1 MKVLLKPLYSQ
12 LNPGVGHC
20 ALGCQEVCRVSAQS
34 SLCPPQDSTCP
45 LSKHQAETCAIVQSG
60 EADVIFNTAAT
71 GDGKS
76 LAAYLPGL
84 LDRKFRIV
92 GLYPTIELV
101 EDQDRSHRDAQDKDG
116 QVIQGWHSMFG
127 LNAEKRIDRLYGEE
141 LSRRVQ
147 AGDSNRFQELR
158 IAIENKPL
166 ILTNPD
172 IFHLITHFQYQD
184 PAYGNVEL
192 PLLMAEF
199 PDLWVFDEFH
209 IFGAHQE
216 AAVLNSLS
224 FIRRSQQRKRRFL
237 FTSATPKPKFIE
249 QLKAAGFNTV
259 AISGNYTDTPTPGY
273 RSILQPIALEFVQ
286 LKQQTVLEWLAEHH
300 GGIAAALGNE
310 KPGRGLIILN
320 SVAQAGRV
328 VQLLTELLPNVEVRE
343 ISGRMDRASR
353 QETQDKLKHSDR
365 PVLVVGTSAV
375 DVGVD
380 FKIHLLIFE
389 SSDSA
394 TVIQRLGRLGR
405 HPGFNHYQ
413 AIALLPEQA
422 PWILAQLE
430 QDLPEGSTV
439 DRPTLRD
446 AIVNAFDEPKE
457 YESYRKEWG
466 ALQAQGM
473 LWQIGKDNPKIV
485 ANLREEISADLSQ
498 VYDSKFASAHHCWAT
513 LSKIDAK
520 SVTQTDL
527 KNLEKACKYW
537 TGLCQVDI
545 GKAVQKELLRFRG
558 STTLQAAVWEGDRFY
573 LYDLLRLLPYTW
585 VEVIEEAEFLA
596 AAQKQG
602 KQDFSFQYAQ
612 VFLRVQKWVDDRI
625 DIRLQ
630 TGRDSSELK
639 CCDLILLDKLRLI
652 NHPQAD
658 VIDCLSRKK
667 VLSFLV
673 PGDYWKIR
681 EALRLGAL
689 FALHPLIDSSEQT
702 YACAFN
708 QDALLLKAMSYRLT
722 KFCRK
727 NSTSLFF

>member
-84 LDRKFRIV
+84 LDRNFRIV

-147 AGDSNRFQELR
+147 AGDSNRVQELR
-158 IAIENKPL
+158 KAIEQKPL

-172 IFHLITHFQYQD
+172 IFHLIIHHQYQA
-184 PAYGNVEL
+184 PAYENALV
-192 PLLMAEF
+192 PLLMAKF

-273 RSILQPIALEFVQ
+273 RSILQPIALEFVP
-286 LKQQTVLEWLAEHH
+286 LKQQTVLEWLNQHHAE
-300 GGIAAALGNE
+300 IAAALGNE
-310 KPGRGLIILN
+310 KLGRGLIILN
-320 SVAQAGRV
+320 SVAQAGCAV
-328 VQLLTELLPNVEVRE
+328 ALLTELLPNVDVRE

-413 AIALLPEQA
+413 AIVFLPEQA

-430 QDLPEGSTV
+430 KDLSENATI
-439 DRPTLRD
+439 DRSTLRD
-446 AIVNAFDEPKE
+446 AIVNAFDQPKE
-457 YESYRKEWG
+457 YERYRKEWG

-473 LWQIGKDNPKIV
+473 LWRMSIDKGKV
-485 ANLREEISADLSQ
+485 VADLRDRILDDLQ
-498 VYDSKFASAHHCWAT
+498 PVYGEK
-513 LSKIDAK
+513 
-520 SVTQTDL
+520 Q
-527 KNLEKACKYW
+527 LETARKRW
-537 TGLCQVDI
+537 LCMGNTPV
-545 GKAVQKELLRFRG
+545 GKATQAELLRFRG

-585 VEVIEEAEFLA
+585 VEVMEEAEFLA

-602 KQDFSFQYAQ
+602 KPDFSFQYAQ
-612 VFLRVQKWVDDRI
+612 VFLRVKKWVYDRI
-625 DIRLQ
+625 DLRLQ

-639 CCDLILLDKLRLI
+639 CCELILLDKLRLI
-652 NHPQAD
+652 NHPQAEA
-658 VIDCLSRKK
+658 IDCMSRKK

-689 FALHPLIDSSEQT
+689 FALHPLVDSSEQT

-708 QDALLLKAMSYRLT
+708 QDALLLKTMSDRLT

>member
-1 MKVLLKPLYSQ
+1 MQ
-12 LNPGVGHC
+12 G
-20 ALGCQEVCRVSAQS
+20 
-34 SLCPPQDSTCP
+34 T
-45 LSKHQAETCAIVQSG
+45 
-60 EADVIFNTAAT
+60 ADIIFNTAAT

-84 LDRKFRIV
+84 PDRSFRIV

-101 EDQDRSHRDAQDKDG
+101 EDQNRSHRDRQDKDG
-116 QVIQGWHSMFG
+116 EIEKGWHSLFG

-147 AGDSNRFQELR
+147 TRDSNRFQELR
-158 IAIENKPL
+158 KAIEQKPL

-172 IFHLITHFQYQD
+172 IFHLIIHHQYQD
-184 PAYGNVEL
+184 PAYENSLV
-192 PLLMAEF
+192 PLLMAKF

-249 QLKAAGFNTV
+249 QLKAAGFKTIEI
-259 AISGNYTDTPTPGY
+259 AGNYTDTATPGY
-273 RSILQPIALEFVQ
+273 RQILQPIALEFVQ
-286 LKQQTVLEWLAEHH
+286 LKQQTGLEWLEEHH
-300 GGIAAALGNE
+300 AEIEAALANE
-310 KPGRGLIILN
+310 TTGRGLIILN
-320 SVAQAGRV
+320 SVAQTGQAVR
-328 VQLLTELLPNVEVRE
+328 LLTDLLPGVKVQE
-343 ISGRMDRASR
+343 ISGRIDCDSR
-353 QETQDKLKHSDR
+353 QETQDDLKHAKC

-413 AIALLPEQA
+413 AIALLPEHA
-422 PWILAQLE
+422 PWILAQLKK
-430 QDLPEGSTV
+430 DLPENTPV
-439 DRPTLRD
+439 DRQTLRD
-446 AIVNAFDEPKE
+446 AVIKAFDEPKE
-457 YESYRKEWG
+457 YEDYHKTWG

-473 LWQIGKDNPKIV
+473 LWQIGKDNPKVV
-485 ANLREEISADLSQ
+485 ANLQEEISADLSQ
-498 VYDSKFASAHHCWAT
+498 VYGSKFISARCWAT
-513 LSKIDAK
+513 LSRINAK
-520 SVTQTDL
+520 ELKPKDL
-527 KNLEKACKYW
+527 ENLEKDCKYW
-537 TGLCQVDI
+537 TSLCQVDV

-596 AAQKQG
+596 AVQKQG

-612 VFLRVQKWVDDRI
+612 VFGVADCSYDFDFGRGTQCPSQNQNHSRIKQCQVFLRVKKWVDERI

-639 CCDLILLDKLRLI
+639 CCELILLDKLKLI

-658 VIDCLSRKK
+658 DIDCLSRKK

-681 EALRLGAL
+681 EVLKLGAL
-689 FALHPLIDSSEQT
+689 FALHPLVDSSEQT

>member
-101 EDQDRSHRDAQDKDG
+101 EDQDRSHRDGQDKDG

-147 AGDSNRFQELR
+147 AGDSNRVQELR
-158 IAIENKPL
+158 KAIEQKPL

-172 IFHLITHFQYQD
+172 IFHLIIHHQYQA
-184 PAYGNVEL
+184 PAYENALV
-192 PLLMAEF
+192 PLLMAKF

-259 AISGNYTDTPTPGY
+259 AISGNYTDTPTQGY

-286 LKQQTVLEWLAEHH
+286 LKQETVLEWLKENHSQIQTTLA
-300 GGIAAALGNE
+300 NE
-310 KPGRGLIILN
+310 TTGRGLIILN
-320 SVAQAGRV
+320 SVAQTGQAVR
-328 VQLLTELLPNVEVRE
+328 LLSELLPGVEVRE

-353 QETQDKLKHSDR
+353 QETQDQLKYSDR

-413 AIALLPEQA
+413 AIVFLPEQA

-430 QDLPEGSTV
+430 KDLSENATI
-439 DRPTLRD
+439 DRSTLRD

-457 YESYRKEWG
+457 YERYRKEWG

-473 LWQIGKDNPKIV
+473 LWRMSIDKGKV
-485 ANLREEISADLSQ
+485 VADLRDRILDDLQ
-498 VYDSKFASAHHCWAT
+498 PVYGEKQLETARKRWLCMGNTPVGKA
-513 LSKIDAK
+513 
-520 SVTQTDL
+520 TQT
-527 KNLEKACKYW
+527 
-537 TGLCQVDI
+537 
-545 GKAVQKELLRFRG
+545 ELLRFRG

-585 VEVIEEAEFLA
+585 VEVIDEAEFLA

-602 KQDFSFQYAQ
+602 KPDFSFQYAQ
-612 VFLRVQKWVDDRI
+612 VFLRVKKWVYDRI
-625 DIRLQ
+625 DLRLQ

-639 CCDLILLDKLRLI
+639 CCELILLDKLRLI
-652 NHPQAD
+652 NHPQAEA
-658 VIDCLSRKK
+658 IDCMSRKK

-689 FALHPLIDSSEQT
+689 FALHPLVDSSEQT

-708 QDALLLKAMSYRLT
+708 QDALLLKAMSDRLT
-722 KFCRK
+722 QFCRK

>member
-84 LDRKFRIV
+84 LDRNFRIV

-147 AGDSNRFQELR
+147 AGDSNRVQELR
-158 IAIENKPL
+158 KAIEQKPL

-172 IFHLITHFQYQD
+172 IFHLIIHHQYQA
-184 PAYGNVEL
+184 PAYENALV
-192 PLLMAEF
+192 PLLMAKF

-273 RSILQPIALEFVQ
+273 RSILQPIVLEFVP
-286 LKQQTVLEWLAEHH
+286 LKQQTVLEWLNQHHAE
-300 GGIAAALGNE
+300 IAAALGNE
-310 KPGRGLIILN
+310 KLGRGLIILN
-320 SVAQAGRV
+320 SVAQAGCAV
-328 VQLLTELLPNVEVRE
+328 ALLTELLPNVDVRE

-413 AIALLPEQA
+413 AIVFLPEQA

-430 QDLPEGSTV
+430 KDLSENATI
-439 DRPTLRD
+439 DRSTLRD
-446 AIVNAFDEPKE
+446 AIVNAFDQPKE
-457 YESYRKEWG
+457 YERYRKEWG

-473 LWQIGKDNPKIV
+473 LWRMSIDKGKV
-485 ANLREEISADLSQ
+485 VADLRDRILDDLQ
-498 VYDSKFASAHHCWAT
+498 PVYGEK
-513 LSKIDAK
+513 
-520 SVTQTDL
+520 Q
-527 KNLEKACKYW
+527 LETARKRW
-537 TGLCQVDI
+537 LCMGNTPV
-545 GKAVQKELLRFRG
+545 GKATQAELLRFRG

-585 VEVIEEAEFLA
+585 VEVMEEAEFLA

-602 KQDFSFQYAQ
+602 KPDFSFQYAQ
-612 VFLRVQKWVDDRI
+612 VFLRVKKWVYDRI
-625 DIRLQ
+625 DLRLQ

-639 CCDLILLDKLRLI
+639 CCELILLDKLRLI
-652 NHPQAD
+652 NHPQAEA
-658 VIDCLSRKK
+658 IDCMSRKK

-689 FALHPLIDSSEQT
+689 FALHPLVDSSEQT

-708 QDALLLKAMSYRLT
+708 QDALLLKTMSDRLT

>member
-1 MKVLLKPLYSQ
+1 MRQKSELQPSDG
-12 LNPGVGHC
+12 N
-20 ALGCQEVCRVSAQS
+20 S
-34 SLCPPQDSTCP
+34 CP
-45 LSKHQAETCAIVQSG
+45 LSLHQAQTCAAIAEG
-60 EADVIFNTAAT
+60 TADIIFNTAAT

-84 LDRKFRIV
+84 LDRSFRIV

-101 EDQDRSHRDAQDKDG
+101 EDQDRSHRDKQDKDG
-116 QVIQGWHSMFG
+116 KVERGWHSLFG
-127 LNAEKRIDRLYGEE
+127 LDADKRIDRLYGEE

-158 IAIENKPL
+158 KAIANMPL

-172 IFHLITHFQYQD
+172 IFHLIIHHQYQD
-184 PAYGNVEL
+184 PAYENSLV
-192 PLLMAEF
+192 PLLMAKF

-224 FIRRSQQRKRRFL
+224 FIRRSQQRQRRFL

-249 QLKAAGFNTV
+249 QLKAAGFKTLE
-259 AISGNYTDTPTPGY
+259 IPGSYTDTPTPGY

-286 LKQQTVLEWLAEHH
+286 LKQQTVLQWLADHH
-300 GGIAAALGNE
+300 AEIEAALAKE
-310 KPGRGLIILN
+310 TTGRGLIILN
-320 SVAQAGRV
+320 SVAQTGQAVR
-328 VQLLTELLPNVEVRE
+328 LLTELLPGMKVRE
-343 ISGRMDRASR
+343 ISGRMDRDSR
-353 QETQDKLKHSDR
+353 QETQNDLKHAEC

-389 SSDSA
+389 TGDSA

-405 HPGFNHYQ
+405 HKRFNQYR
-413 AIALLPEQA
+413 AIALLPDHA

-430 QDLPEGSTV
+430 KDLPDGVTV
-439 DRPTLRD
+439 DRQALSD
-446 AIVNAFDEPKE
+446 AIVNAFNTPQKYEE
-457 YESYRKEWG
+457 YREEWG

-473 LWQIGKDNPKIV
+473 LWQIGKDDPKVV
-485 ANLREEISADLSQ
+485 ASLREKISADLSR
-498 VYDSKFASAHHCWAT
+498 VYDSKFDSAHWCWAA
-513 LSKIDAK
+513 LSQINAK
-520 SVTQTDL
+520 EVKPKD
-527 KNLEKACKYW
+527 LEKLEKDCKCW
-537 TGLCQVDI
+537 TGLCQVDV

-585 VEVIEEAEFLA
+585 VEVIEETEFLA
-596 AAQKQG
+596 AAQKRG

-612 VFLRVQKWVDDRI
+612 VFLKVQKWVDERI
-625 DIRLQ
+625 DLRLQ

-639 CCDLILLDKLRLI
+639 CCELVLLDKLKLI
-652 NHPQAD
+652 NHPQANI
-658 VIDCLSRKK
+658 IDCLSRKK
-667 VLSFLV
+667 VLGFLV
-673 PGDYWKIR
+673 PGDYWEIQ
-681 EALRLGAL
+681 EALKLGAL
-689 FALHPLIDSSEQT
+689 FALHPLVDSSEQT

-708 QDALLLKAMSYRLT
+708 QDALLLKAMSYRVT

>member
-84 LDRKFRIV
+84 LDRNFRIV

-116 QVIQGWHSMFG
+116 QVIPGWHSMFG

-147 AGDSNRFQELR
+147 AGDSNRVQELR
-158 IAIENKPL
+158 KAIEQKPL

-172 IFHLITHFQYQD
+172 IFHLIIHHQYQA
-184 PAYGNVEL
+184 PAYENALV
-192 PLLMAEF
+192 PLLMAKF

-273 RSILQPIALEFVQ
+273 RSILQPIALEFVP
-286 LKQQTVLEWLAEHH
+286 LKQQTVLEWLNQHHAE
-300 GGIAAALGNE
+300 IAAALGNE
-310 KPGRGLIILN
+310 KLGRGLIILN
-320 SVAQAGRV
+320 SVAQAGCAV
-328 VQLLTELLPNVEVRE
+328 ALLTELLPNVDVRE

-405 HPGFNHYQ
+405 HSGFNHYQ
-413 AIALLPEQA
+413 AIVFLPEQA

-430 QDLPEGSTV
+430 KDLSENATI
-439 DRPTLRD
+439 DRSTLRD
-446 AIVNAFDEPKE
+446 AIVNAFDQPKE
-457 YESYRKEWG
+457 YERYRKEWG

-473 LWQIGKDNPKIV
+473 LWRMSIDKGKV
-485 ANLREEISADLSQ
+485 VADLRDRILDDLQ
-498 VYDSKFASAHHCWAT
+498 PVYGEK
-513 LSKIDAK
+513 
-520 SVTQTDL
+520 Q
-527 KNLEKACKYW
+527 LETARKRW
-537 TGLCQVDI
+537 LCMGNTPV
-545 GKAVQKELLRFRG
+545 GKATQAELLRFRG

-585 VEVIEEAEFLA
+585 VEVMEEAEFLA

-602 KQDFSFQYAQ
+602 KPDFSFQYAQ
-612 VFLRVQKWVDDRI
+612 VFLRVKKWVYDRI
-625 DIRLQ
+625 DLRLQ

-639 CCDLILLDKLRLI
+639 CCELILLDKLRLI
-652 NHPQAD
+652 NHPQAEA
-658 VIDCLSRKK
+658 IDCMSRKK

-689 FALHPLIDSSEQT
+689 FALHPLVDSSEQT

-708 QDALLLKAMSYRLT
+708 QDALLLKTMSDRLT

>member
-34 SLCPPQDSTCP
+34 SLCPPPDSTCP
-45 LSKHQAETCAIVQSG
+45 LSKHQAETCAIVRAG

-84 LDRKFRIV
+84 LDRNFRIV

-101 EDQDRSHRDAQDKDG
+101 EDQDRSHRDVQDKEG
-116 QVIQGWHSMFG
+116 QVIQGWHSLFG
-127 LNAEKRIDRLYGEE
+127 LNAAKRIDRLYGEE

-147 AGDSNRFQELR
+147 EGDSNRFQELR
-158 IAIENKPL
+158 RAIENTPL

-172 IFHLITHFQYQD
+172 IFHLIIHFQYQD

-249 QLKAAGFNTV
+249 QLKAAGFKTTE
-259 AISGNYTDTPTPGY
+259 ITGNYSDTPTPGY
-273 RSILQPIALEFVQ
+273 RPILQPIALEFVP
-286 LKQQTVLEWLAEHH
+286 LKQQTILEWLSQHHAE
-300 GGIAAALGNE
+300 IAAALGNE
-310 KPGRGLIILN
+310 KLGRGLIILN
-320 SVAQAGRV
+320 SVAQAGCAV
-328 VQLLTELLPNVEVRE
+328 ALLTELLPNVEVRE
-343 ISGRMDRASR
+343 ISGRMDRDSR
-353 QETQDKLKHSDR
+353 QETQDKLKHSEH

-405 HPGFNHYQ
+405 HSGFNHYQ
-413 AIALLPEQA
+413 AIVFLPERA

-430 QDLPEGSTV
+430 QDLSENTTI
-439 DRPTLRD
+439 DRQTLRD
-446 AIVNAFDEPKE
+446 AIVNAFDQPKE

-473 LWQIGKDNPKIV
+473 LWQIGKDNPKV
-485 ANLREEISADLSQ
+485 VENLRDRIRDDLQPVYGESQ
-498 VYDSKFASAHHCWAT
+498 LKTAQKRWAGMG
-513 LSKIDAK
+513 
-520 SVTQTDL
+520 
-527 KNLEKACKYW
+527 NEP
-537 TGLCQVDI
+537 I
-545 GKAVQKELLRFRG
+545 GKAIQAELLRFRG

-602 KQDFSFQYAQ
+602 KPDFSFQYAQ
-612 VFLRVQKWVDDRI
+612 VFLKVKKWVYDRI
-625 DIRLQ
+625 DLRLQ

-639 CCDLILLDKLRLI
+639 CCELILLDKLRLI

-658 VIDCLSRKK
+658 VIDCMSRKK

-689 FALHPLIDSSEQT
+689 FALHPLVDSSEQT

>member
-84 LDRKFRIV
+84 LDRNFRIV

-147 AGDSNRFQELR
+147 AGDSNRVQELR
-158 IAIENKPL
+158 KAIEQKPL

-172 IFHLITHFQYQD
+172 IFHLIIHHQYQA
-184 PAYGNVEL
+184 PAYENALV
-192 PLLMAEF
+192 PLLMAKF

-273 RSILQPIALEFVQ
+273 RSILQPIALEFVP
-286 LKQQTVLEWLAEHH
+286 LKQQTVLEWLNQHHAE
-300 GGIAAALGNE
+300 IAAALGNE
-310 KPGRGLIILN
+310 KLGRGLIILN
-320 SVAQAGRV
+320 SVAQAGCAV
-328 VQLLTELLPNVEVRE
+328 ALLTELLPNVDVRE

-405 HPGFNHYQ
+405 HSGFNHYQ
-413 AIALLPEQA
+413 AIVFLPEQA

-430 QDLPEGSTV
+430 KDLSENATI
-439 DRPTLRD
+439 DRSTLRD
-446 AIVNAFDEPKE
+446 AIVNAFDQPKE
-457 YESYRKEWG
+457 YERYRKEWG

-473 LWQIGKDNPKIV
+473 LWRMSIDKGKV
-485 ANLREEISADLSQ
+485 VADLRDRILDDLQ
-498 VYDSKFASAHHCWAT
+498 PVYGEK
-513 LSKIDAK
+513 
-520 SVTQTDL
+520 Q
-527 KNLEKACKYW
+527 LETARKRW
-537 TGLCQVDI
+537 LCMGNTPV
-545 GKAVQKELLRFRG
+545 GKATQAELLRFRG

-585 VEVIEEAEFLA
+585 VEVMEEAEFLA

-602 KQDFSFQYAQ
+602 KPDFSFQYAQ
-612 VFLRVQKWVDDRI
+612 VFLRVKKWVYDRI
-625 DIRLQ
+625 DLRLQ

-639 CCDLILLDKLRLI
+639 CCELILLDKLRLI
-652 NHPQAD
+652 NHPQAEA
-658 VIDCLSRKK
+658 IDCMSRKK

-689 FALHPLIDSSEQT
+689 FALHPLVDSSEQT

-708 QDALLLKAMSYRLT
+708 QDALLLKTMSDRLT

>member
-1 MKVLLKPLYSQ
+1 MKIFLKPLYSQ

-20 ALGCQEVCRVSAQS
+20 ALSCQQVCRVSIQS
-34 SLCPPQDSTCP
+34 SLRPPQGSTCP
-45 LSKHQAETCAIVQSG
+45 LSKHQAETCAMVLTG

-84 LDRKFRIV
+84 LDLDDRKFRIV

-101 EDQDRSHRDAQDKDG
+101 EDQDRSHRDTQDKNG
-116 QVIQGWHSMFG
+116 QVIKGWHSMFG
-127 LNAEKRIDRLYGEE
+127 LNAAKRIDRLYGEE

-158 IAIENKPL
+158 KAIEQKPL

-172 IFHLITHFQYQD
+172 IFHLIIHHQYQD
-184 PAYGNVEL
+184 PAYENSLV
-192 PLLMAEF
+192 PLLMAKF

-249 QLKAAGFNTV
+249 QLKAAGFKTLE
-259 AISGNYTDTPTPGY
+259 IPGNYTDAPTPGY
-273 RSILQPIALEFVQ
+273 RSILQPIELEFVQ
-286 LKQQTVLEWLAEHH
+286 LKKQTVLQWLAEHYAE
-300 GGIAAALGNE
+300 IEATLANE
-310 KPGRGLIILN
+310 ATGRGLIILN
-320 SVAQAGRV
+320 SVAQTGQAVG
-328 VQLLTELLPNVEVRE
+328 LLTELLPSVKVRE
-343 ISGRMDRASR
+343 ISGRMDRDSR
-353 QETQDKLKHSDR
+353 QETQNDLKYAEC

-405 HPGFNHYQ
+405 HKGFNQYR
-413 AIALLPEQA
+413 AIALLPEHA

-430 QDLPEGSTV
+430 KDLSENATV
-439 DRPTLRD
+439 DRQTLRD
-446 AIVNAFDEPKE
+446 AVIQAFDEPKE
-457 YESYRKEWG
+457 YESYRQEWG

-473 LWQIGKDNPKIV
+473 LWQMSKDNPKVV
-485 ANLREEISADLSQ
+485 ANLRDRICDDLQ
-498 VYDSKFASAHHCWAT
+498 PVYGAKQLETARKRWAGMGNEPVG
-513 LSKIDAK
+513 KA
-520 SVTQTDL
+520 TQT
-527 KNLEKACKYW
+527 
-537 TGLCQVDI
+537 
-545 GKAVQKELLRFRG
+545 ELLRFRG
-558 STTLQAAVWEGDRFY
+558 STALQAAVREGDRFY
-573 LYDLLRLLPYTW
+573 TYDLLRLLPYTW
-585 VEVIEEAEFLA
+585 VEVIEEAEFLE
-596 AAQKQG
+596 AAQNRG
-602 KQDFSFQYAQ
+602 KPDLSFQYAQ
-612 VFLRVQKWVDDRI
+612 VFLRVQKWVDERI

-639 CCDLILLDKLRLI
+639 CCELILLDKLRLI

-658 VIDCLSRKK
+658 VMDCLSRKK

-681 EALRLGAL
+681 EALKLGAL
-689 FALHPLIDSSEQT
+689 FALHPLVDSSEQT

>member
-1 MKVLLKPLYSQ
+1 MVL
-12 LNPGVGHC
+12 
-20 ALGCQEVCRVSAQS
+20 
-34 SLCPPQDSTCP
+34 
-45 LSKHQAETCAIVQSG
+45 SG

-84 LDRKFRIV
+84 LDRTFRIV

-101 EDQDRSHRDAQDKDG
+101 EDQDRSHRDTQDKDG

-127 LNAEKRIDRLYGEE
+127 LNAAKRIDRLYGEE

-147 AGDSNRFQELR
+147 AADSNRFQELR
-158 IAIENKPL
+158 KAIEQKPL

-172 IFHLITHFQYQD
+172 IFHLIIHHQYQD
-184 PAYGNVEL
+184 PAYENSLV
-192 PLLMAEF
+192 PLLMAKF

-249 QLKAAGFNTV
+249 QLKAAGFKT
-259 AISGNYTDTPTPGY
+259 IEIPGNYTDTPTPGY
-273 RSILQPIALEFVQ
+273 RPILQPIALEFVP
-286 LKQQTVLEWLAEHH
+286 LKQQTVLEWLTQHH
-300 GGIAAALGNE
+300 TEIAAALDRE
-310 KPGRGLIILN
+310 KTGRGLIILN
-320 SVAQAGRV
+320 SVAQAGRAV
-328 VQLLTELLPNVEVRE
+328 ALLTELLPNVEVRE
-343 ISGRMDRASR
+343 ISGRMDRDSR
-353 QETQDKLKHSDR
+353 QETQDQLKHSER

-405 HPGFNHYQ
+405 HSGFNHYQ
-413 AIALLPEQA
+413 AIALLPEHA

-430 QDLPEGSTV
+430 KDLSENATV
-439 DRPTLRD
+439 DRQTLRD

-473 LWQIGKDNPKIV
+473 LWQIGKDNPKVV
-485 ANLREEISADLSQ
+485 ANLRDRIRDDLQPVYSEIQLESAR
-498 VYDSKFASAHHCWAT
+498 KRWAGMGN
-513 LSKIDAK
+513 KP
-520 SVTQTDL
+520 
-527 KNLEKACKYW
+527 
-537 TGLCQVDI
+537 I
-545 GKAVQKELLRFRG
+545 GKAIQAELLRFRG

-573 LYDLLRLLPYTW
+573 LYDLLRLLPCTW

-612 VFLRVQKWVDDRI
+612 VFLKVQKWVDERI

-689 FALHPLIDSSEQT
+689 FALHPLMDSSEQT

>member
-147 AGDSNRFQELR
+147 AGDSNRVQELR
-158 IAIENKPL
+158 KAIEQKPL

-172 IFHLITHFQYQD
+172 IFHLIIHHQYQA
-184 PAYGNVEL
+184 PAYENALV
-192 PLLMAEF
+192 PLLMAKF

-273 RSILQPIALEFVQ
+273 RSILQPIALEFVP
-286 LKQQTVLEWLAEHH
+286 LKQQTVLEWLNQHHAE
-300 GGIAAALGNE
+300 IAAALGNE
-310 KPGRGLIILN
+310 KLGRGLIILN
-320 SVAQAGRV
+320 SVAQAGCAV
-328 VQLLTELLPNVEVRE
+328 ALLTELLPNVDVRE

-405 HPGFNHYQ
+405 HSGFNHYQ
-413 AIALLPEQA
+413 AIVFLPEQA

-430 QDLPEGSTV
+430 KDLSENATI
-439 DRPTLRD
+439 DRSTLRD

-473 LWQIGKDNPKIV
+473 LWRMSIDKGKV
-485 ANLREEISADLSQ
+485 VADLRDRILDDLQ
-498 VYDSKFASAHHCWAT
+498 PVYGEK
-513 LSKIDAK
+513 
-520 SVTQTDL
+520 Q
-527 KNLEKACKYW
+527 LETARKRW
-537 TGLCQVDI
+537 LCMGNTPV
-545 GKAVQKELLRFRG
+545 GKATQAELLRFRG

-585 VEVIEEAEFLA
+585 VEVMEEAEFLA

-602 KQDFSFQYAQ
+602 KPDFSFQYAQ
-612 VFLRVQKWVDDRI
+612 VFLRVKKWVYDRI
-625 DIRLQ
+625 DLRLQ

-639 CCDLILLDKLRLI
+639 CCELILLDKLRLI
-652 NHPQAD
+652 NHPQAEA
-658 VIDCLSRKK
+658 IDCMSRKK

-689 FALHPLIDSSEQT
+689 FALHPLVDSSEQT

-708 QDALLLKAMSYRLT
+708 QDALLLKTMSDRLT

-727 NSTSLFF
+727 NSNSLFF

>member
-147 AGDSNRFQELR
+147 AGDSNRVQELR
-158 IAIENKPL
+158 KAIEQKPL

-172 IFHLITHFQYQD
+172 IFHLIIHHQYQA
-184 PAYGNVEL
+184 PAYENALV
-192 PLLMAEF
+192 PLLMAKF

-273 RSILQPIALEFVQ
+273 RSILQPIALEFVP
-286 LKQQTVLEWLAEHH
+286 LKQQTVLEWLNQHHAE
-300 GGIAAALGNE
+300 IAAALGNE
-310 KPGRGLIILN
+310 KLGRGLIILN
-320 SVAQAGRV
+320 SVAQAGCAV
-328 VQLLTELLPNVEVRE
+328 ALLTELLPNVDVRE

-413 AIALLPEQA
+413 AIVFLPEQA

-430 QDLPEGSTV
+430 KDLSENATI
-439 DRPTLRD
+439 DRSTLRD
-446 AIVNAFDEPKE
+446 AIVNAFDQPKE
-457 YESYRKEWG
+457 YERYRKEWG

-473 LWQIGKDNPKIV
+473 LWRMSIDKGKV
-485 ANLREEISADLSQ
+485 VADLRDRILDDLQ
-498 VYDSKFASAHHCWAT
+498 PVYGEK
-513 LSKIDAK
+513 
-520 SVTQTDL
+520 Q
-527 KNLEKACKYW
+527 LETARKRW
-537 TGLCQVDI
+537 LCMGNTPV
-545 GKAVQKELLRFRG
+545 GKATQAELLRFRG

-585 VEVIEEAEFLA
+585 VEVMEEAEFLA

-602 KQDFSFQYAQ
+602 KPDFSFQYAQ
-612 VFLRVQKWVDDRI
+612 VFLRVKKWVYDRI
-625 DIRLQ
+625 DLRLQ

-639 CCDLILLDKLRLI
+639 CCELILLDKLRLI
-652 NHPQAD
+652 NHPQAEA
-658 VIDCLSRKK
+658 IDCMSRKK

-689 FALHPLIDSSEQT
+689 FALHPLVDSSEQT

-708 QDALLLKAMSYRLT
+708 QDALLLKTMSDRLT

>member
-1 MKVLLKPLYSQ
+1 MKVFLTSVYSQ
-12 LNPGVGHC
+12 LNTLDSCP
-20 ALGCQEVCRVSAQS
+20 LRCQGVCRVSQQS
-34 SLCPPQDSTCP
+34 ELKPPAGNGCP
-45 LSKHQAETCAIVQSG
+45 LSLHQAKTCAEVTQG

-84 LDRKFRIV
+84 LDRNFRIV

-101 EDQDRSHRDAQDKDG
+101 EDQDHSHRDVHYKDG
-116 QVIQGWHSMFG
+116 QVIKGWHSLFG
-127 LNAEKRIDRLYGEE
+127 LNANKRIDRLYGEE

-147 AGDSNRFQELR
+147 AIDSNRFQELR
-158 IAIENKPL
+158 KAIEQKPL

-172 IFHLITHFQYQD
+172 IFHLIIHHQYQD
-184 PAYGNVEL
+184 PAYENSLV
-192 PLLMAEF
+192 PLLMAKF

-224 FIRRSQQRKRRFL
+224 FIRRSQRRKRRFL

-249 QLKAAGFNTV
+249 QLKAAGFKT
-259 AISGNYTDTPTPGY
+259 IEIPGNYTDTPIPGY
-273 RSILQPIALEFVQ
+273 RSILQTITLEFVQ
-286 LKQQTVLEWLAEHH
+286 LKQQTVLKWLAEHH
-300 GGIAAALGNE
+300 TEIETSLANE
-310 KPGRGLIILN
+310 TTGRGLIILN
-320 SVAQAGRV
+320 SVAQTGQAV
-328 VQLLTELLPNVEVRE
+328 KLLAELLPNVEVQE
-343 ISGRMDRASR
+343 ISGRMDRDSR
-353 QETQDKLKHSDR
+353 QETQHKLKHSER

-413 AIALLPEQA
+413 AIALLPEHA

-430 QDLPEGSTV
+430 KDLSENVTV
-439 DRPTLRD
+439 DRQVLRD

-473 LWQIGKDNPKIV
+473 LWQIGKDNPKVV
-485 ANLREEISADLSQ
+485 ANLRDRICDDLQPVYGEIQLKAARKRWAGMEKGNEPI
-498 VYDSKFASAHHCWAT
+498 SKAIQA
-513 LSKIDAK
+513 
-520 SVTQTDL
+520 
-527 KNLEKACKYW
+527 
-537 TGLCQVDI
+537 
-545 GKAVQKELLRFRG
+545 ELLRFRG

-596 AAQKQG
+596 AAQKRGQE
-602 KQDFSFQYAQ
+602 DFSFQYAQ
-612 VFLRVQKWVDDRI
+612 VFLKIKKWVDERI
-625 DIRLQ
+625 DLHLQ

-639 CCDLILLDKLRLI
+639 CCELILLDKLKLI
-652 NHPQAD
+652 NHPQSNI
-658 VIDCLSRKK
+658 IDCLSRKK

-681 EALRLGAL
+681 EALKLGAL
-689 FALHPLIDSSEQT
+689 FALHPLVDSSEQT

-708 QDALLLKAMSYRLT
+708 QDALLLKAMSNRLIN
-722 KFCRK
+722 FCRK
-727 NSTSLFF
+727 NSPSLFF

>member
-101 EDQDRSHRDAQDKDG
+101 EDQDRSHRDGQDKDG

-147 AGDSNRFQELR
+147 AGDSNRVQELR
-158 IAIENKPL
+158 KAIEQKPL

-172 IFHLITHFQYQD
+172 IFHLIIHHQYQA
-184 PAYGNVEL
+184 PAYENALV
-192 PLLMAEF
+192 PLLMAKF

-259 AISGNYTDTPTPGY
+259 AISGNYTDTPTQGY

-286 LKQQTVLEWLAEHH
+286 LKQETVLEWLKENHSQIQTTLA
-300 GGIAAALGNE
+300 NE
-310 KPGRGLIILN
+310 TTGRGLIILN
-320 SVAQAGRV
+320 SVAQTGQAVR
-328 VQLLTELLPNVEVRE
+328 LLSELLPGVEVRE

-353 QETQDKLKHSDR
+353 QETQDQLKYSDR

-413 AIALLPEQA
+413 AIVFLPEQA

-430 QDLPEGSTV
+430 KDLSENATI
-439 DRPTLRD
+439 DRSTLRD

-457 YESYRKEWG
+457 YERYRKEWG

-473 LWQIGKDNPKIV
+473 LWRMSIDKGKV
-485 ANLREEISADLSQ
+485 VADLRDRILDDLQ
-498 VYDSKFASAHHCWAT
+498 PVYGEKQLETARKRWLCMGNTPVGKA
-513 LSKIDAK
+513 
-520 SVTQTDL
+520 TQT
-527 KNLEKACKYW
+527 
-537 TGLCQVDI
+537 
-545 GKAVQKELLRFRG
+545 ELLRFRG

-602 KQDFSFQYAQ
+602 KPDFSFQYAQ
-612 VFLRVQKWVDDRI
+612 VFLRVKKWVYDRI
-625 DIRLQ
+625 DLRLQ

-639 CCDLILLDKLRLI
+639 CCELILLDKLRLI
-652 NHPQAD
+652 NHPQAEA
-658 VIDCLSRKK
+658 IDCMSRKK

-689 FALHPLIDSSEQT
+689 FALHPLVDSSEQT

-708 QDALLLKAMSYRLT
+708 QDALLLKAMSDRLT
-722 KFCRK
+722 QFCRK

>member
-101 EDQDRSHRDAQDKDG
+101 EDQDRSHRDGQDKDG

-147 AGDSNRFQELR
+147 AGDSNRVQELR
-158 IAIENKPL
+158 KAIEQKPL

-172 IFHLITHFQYQD
+172 IFHLIIHHQYQA
-184 PAYGNVEL
+184 PAYENALV
-192 PLLMAEF
+192 PLLMAKF

-259 AISGNYTDTPTPGY
+259 AISGNYTDTPTQGY

-286 LKQQTVLEWLAEHH
+286 LKQETVLEWLKENHSQIQTTLA
-300 GGIAAALGNE
+300 NE
-310 KPGRGLIILN
+310 TTGRGLIILN
-320 SVAQAGRV
+320 SVAQTGQAVR
-328 VQLLTELLPNVEVRE
+328 LLSELLPGVEVRE

-353 QETQDKLKHSDR
+353 QETQDQLKYSDR

-413 AIALLPEQA
+413 AIVFLPEQA

-430 QDLPEGSTV
+430 KDLSENATI
-439 DRPTLRD
+439 DRSTLRD

-457 YESYRKEWG
+457 YERYRKEWG

-473 LWQIGKDNPKIV
+473 LWRMSIDKGKV
-485 ANLREEISADLSQ
+485 VADLRDRILDDLQ
-498 VYDSKFASAHHCWAT
+498 PVYGEKQLETARKRWLCMGNTPVGKA
-513 LSKIDAK
+513 
-520 SVTQTDL
+520 TQT
-527 KNLEKACKYW
+527 
-537 TGLCQVDI
+537 
-545 GKAVQKELLRFRG
+545 ELLRFRG

-585 VEVIEEAEFLA
+585 VEVIDEAEFLA

-602 KQDFSFQYAQ
+602 KPDFLFQYAQ
-612 VFLRVQKWVDDRI
+612 VFLKVQKWVDERI
-625 DIRLQ
+625 DLRLY

-639 CCDLILLDKLRLI
+639 CCELILLDKLRLI
-652 NHPQAD
+652 NHPQAEA
-658 VIDCLSRKK
+658 IDCMSRKK

-689 FALHPLIDSSEQT
+689 FALHPLVDSSEQT

-708 QDALLLKAMSYRLT
+708 QDALLLKAMSDRLT
-722 KFCRK
+722 QFCRK

>member
-147 AGDSNRFQELR
+147 AGDSNRVQELR
-158 IAIENKPL
+158 KAIEQKPL

-172 IFHLITHFQYQD
+172 IFHLIIHHQYQA
-184 PAYGNVEL
+184 PAYENALV
-192 PLLMAEF
+192 PLLMAKF

-273 RSILQPIALEFVQ
+273 RSILQPIALEFVP
-286 LKQQTVLEWLAEHH
+286 LKQQTVLEWLNQHHAE
-300 GGIAAALGNE
+300 IAAALGNE
-310 KPGRGLIILN
+310 KLGRGLIILN
-320 SVAQAGRV
+320 SVAQAGCAV
-328 VQLLTELLPNVEVRE
+328 ALLTELLPNVDVRE

-405 HPGFNHYQ
+405 HSGFNHYQ
-413 AIALLPEQA
+413 AIVFLPEQA

-430 QDLPEGSTV
+430 KDLSENATI
-439 DRPTLRD
+439 DRSTLRD
-446 AIVNAFDEPKE
+446 AIVNAFDQPKE
-457 YESYRKEWG
+457 YERYRKEWG

-473 LWQIGKDNPKIV
+473 LWRMSIDKGKV
-485 ANLREEISADLSQ
+485 VADLRDRILDDLQ
-498 VYDSKFASAHHCWAT
+498 PVYGEK
-513 LSKIDAK
+513 
-520 SVTQTDL
+520 Q
-527 KNLEKACKYW
+527 LETARKRW
-537 TGLCQVDI
+537 LCMGNTPV
-545 GKAVQKELLRFRG
+545 GKATQAELLRFRG

-585 VEVIEEAEFLA
+585 VEVMEEAEFLA

-602 KQDFSFQYAQ
+602 KPDFSFQYAQ
-612 VFLRVQKWVDDRI
+612 VFLRVKKWVYDRI
-625 DIRLQ
+625 DLRLQ

-639 CCDLILLDKLRLI
+639 CCELILLDKLRLI
-652 NHPQAD
+652 NHPQAEA
-658 VIDCLSRKK
+658 IDCMSRKK

-689 FALHPLIDSSEQT
+689 FALHPLVDSSEQT

-708 QDALLLKAMSYRLT
+708 QDALLLKTMSDRLT